1 MRYLVGILILFLA
14 SCGSKNYYTKQVACQ
29 SSKVDN
35 SKFASDSQVVRFLAP
50 YKNELDA
57 KMNIKIA
64 ELQEDFTKKQP
75 ECLLGNWM
83 ADAIK
88 WHLDSV
94 EKIKVDFAS
103 LNFGGI
109 RIPKLPKGDISLRMI
124 YELMPFDNT
133 VAIVSLDSA
142 GMQTT
147 FEKLV
152 GHRGWPISRGATVSF
167 TKSKNNLEWHV
178 QKTHTDSFYIA
189 VSDYVATGG
198 DRMDFFIKYPK
209 KLLSVKIRDILIAY
223 AKHQKILSAKIE
235 GRVVIEKDE
244 EK

>member
-1 MRYLVGILILFLA
+1 MKYIVGIVILFLT
-14 SCGSKNYYTKQVACQ
+14 SCGTKNYYTKQVACQ

-35 SKFASDSQVVRFLAP
+35 AKYAADSQVVRFLAP

-57 KMNIKIA
+57 KMNIIIA
-64 ELQEDFTKKQP
+64 EVKEDYTKKQP

-94 EKIKVDFAS
+94 EHIQVDFAC

-109 RIPKLPKGDISLRMI
+109 RIPKLPKGEVSLRMM

-133 VAIVSLDSA
+133 IAIVSLDSA

-147 FEKLV
+147 FEKLS
-152 GHRGWPISRGATVSF
+152 GHRGWPISRGAKVSF
-167 TKSKNNLEWHV
+167 TQSKNNLEWNV
-178 QKTHTDSFYIA
+178 QKTHKDSFYIA

-209 KLLSVKIRDILIAY
+209 KLLSIKIRDILIAY
-223 AKHQKILSAKIE
+223 AKHQKILSAQIE

-244 EK
+244 ER

>member
-1 MRYLVGILILFLA
+1 MKYLILGFTLFLA

-29 SSKVDN
+29 TTKVDQN
-35 SKFASDSQVVRFLAP
+35 QYASDTQVVHFLAP
-50 YKNELDA
+50 YKSELDA
-57 KMNIKIA
+57 KMNVKIA
-64 ELQEDFTKKQP
+64 EVKEDYTKKQP

-94 EKIKVDFAS
+94 EKIKVDFAC

-109 RIPKLPKGDISLRMI
+109 RIPKLPKGDVSLRMI
-124 YELMPFDNT
+124 YEMMPFDNT
-133 VAIVSLDSA
+133 IAIVSLDSM

-147 FEKLV
+147 FEKLAA
-152 GHRGWPISRGATVSF
+152 HRGWPISRGATVSF
-167 TKSKNNLEWHV
+167 TKSKNNLEWQV
-178 QKTHTDSFYIA
+178 QKTHKDSFYIA

-209 KLLSVKIRDILIAY
+209 KLLSIKIRDILIAY

-235 GRVVIEKDE
+235 GRVIIEKEE